1 MVCHLFIATN
11 QVVPLRRQLRSMT
24 SLLLSLSRALRT
36 FWSRSREKRPDG
48 KRKDVIMI
56 YYLPVN
62 TQPRRE
68 QRRVRLIVRPIPWP
82 EAYCTTI
89 KGRNG
94 WSHLLSTS
102 IDPFL
107 RIFIINTASY
117 L

>member
-1 MVCHLFIATN
+1 MVCHLSIATN

-24 SLLLSLSRALRT
+24 SLFRSLPRALRT
-36 FWSRSREKRPDG
+36 FWSRSREKWPDG
-48 KRKDVIMI
+48 KRKEVIMI

-62 TQPRRE
+62 THPRRE
-68 QRRVRLIVRPIPWP
+68 ERLGVD
-82 EAYCTTI
+82 CTII

-94 WSHLLSTS
+94 QSHLLGTC

-107 RIFIINTASY
+107 RIFIINTTSY